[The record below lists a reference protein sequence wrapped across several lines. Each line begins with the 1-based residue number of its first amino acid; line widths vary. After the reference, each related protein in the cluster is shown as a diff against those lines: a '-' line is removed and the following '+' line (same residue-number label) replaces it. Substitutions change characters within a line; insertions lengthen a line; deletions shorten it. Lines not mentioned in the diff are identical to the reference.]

1 MYNLILSLLI
11 LVASP
16 LQTENPASAPAES
29 ALIVVVN
36 TADWCPLCQK
46 NGERVEKELLSQLMK
61 DDHYMIIVND
71 LSNEETKMASQMKLK
86 EAGIENFTAENNG
99 TGRIYMVHPESKK
112 VLDKIS
118 VRKST
123 DKLMMALKEAYKEI

>member
-16 LQTENPASAPAES
+16 LQTENPASSPSES

-46 NGERVEKELLSQLMK
+46 NGERVEKELLTKLMK

-123 DKLMMALKEAYKEI
+123 EKLMKALKEAYKEI